1 MAMFISLVFL
11 FVDIFFSFFTQPKS
25 KWFSLQQFLFE
36 TDNSFHKLLPIT
48 FMYILLFL
56 FQKHTI

>member
-1 MAMFISLVFL
+1 MVIFIYLVFL
-11 FVDIFFSFFTQPKS
+11 FVDIFFFFFRQSKS
-25 KWFSLQQFLFE
+25 KWFSLQQFLFQ
-36 TDNSFHKLLPIT
+36 TDNSFHKILPIT